1 MDSNAAGSM
10 REGASET
17 KIAAVAHY
25 ETSELFS
32 PAERV
37 ALELADAMTITP
49 PNVSDE
55 LFARLRAYYDE
66 AQLVELAAI
75 ICQENYRSR
84 FNTTFR
90 IEAVG
95 MYCPVGGTP
104 PLERVHLDQGAIGK
118 GAGRTE
124 H

>member
-1 MDSNAAGSM
+1 M
-10 REGASET
+10 RNGATEA

-25 ETSELFS
+25 ETSDLFT

-37 ALELADAMTITP
+37 AFELADAMTLTP
-49 PNVSDE
+49 PNVTDE
-55 LFARLRAYYDE
+55 LFARLREHFSD

-90 IEAVG
+90 IEAAG
-95 MYCPVGGTP
+95 QYCPVAGTP
-104 PLERVHLDQGAIGK
+104 PLDRVHLDQIQPA
-118 GAGRTE
+118 AQ

>member
-25 ETSELFS
+25 EESELFT

-49 PNVSDE
+49 PNVTDE
-55 LFARLRAYYDE
+55 LFARLREHYDE

-75 ICQENYRSR
+75 VCQENYRSR

-95 MYCPVGGTP
+95 MYCPVAGTP
-104 PLERVHLDQGAIGK
+104 PLERVHLGQDAVGEDR
-118 GAGRTE
+118 GRT
-124 H
+124 